1 MCLSACCNF
10 RNNHDRR
17 DSFWPT
23 SPCHKDA
30 PLPYFVGVDVGGTTS
45 TLAVGNDRREVVYVS
60 EQFATTPDK
69 GPESSIAAIVAAALE
84 AMSRLGASLSDVT
97 TAAIATPGPA
107 TMDGVLLATPN
118 LKRELWDNFPIRA
131 GLEHALRGHHSGI
144 AVRYL
149 GDGQAAA
156 LGEFSIRSRALSWSR
171 TPVEKGDRHAAASQ
185 SPFSTETLASLFMV
199 IVGTGLGGG
208 AVLGGRAIQG
218 SQGRAGHV
226 GHILLPEYAFRYE
239 HDRKLLKG
247 NAYATAESAVS
258 LSGLAH
264 QLEYRL
270 ALPEWASHS
279 LNKVEGTV
287 REKAKQLRELAD
299 AGDLLAQ
306 QLFDDQARALGIT
319 LLSVN
324 YLGDYDRLVIGGGV
338 CDLSTTVRDRYR
350 RLAEEEYRR
359 HALDGFRNLDRFEFS
374 VCGDYAPVVGALAWA
389 MDGGLGIGD

>member
-1 MCLSACCNF
+1 MS
-10 RNNHDRR
+10 
-17 DSFWPT
+17 
-23 SPCHKDA
+23 
-30 PLPYFVGVDVGGTTS
+30 YFLGVDVGGTTS
-45 TLAVGNDRREVVYVS
+45 TLAVGNERREIVYVS
-60 EQFATTPDK
+60 EQFRTTPEK
-69 GPESSIAAIVAAALE
+69 GPQSSIAAIVKAALE
-84 AMSRLGASLSDVT
+84 AAEQLQISLAEISTVGL
-97 TAAIATPGPA
+97 ATPGPA

-118 LKRELWDNFPIRA
+118 LDREFWDNYPIRA
-131 GLEHALRGHHSGI
+131 GLQAGLAEHQPGI

-156 LGEFSIRSRALSWSR
+156 LGEYAIRSRSLSWDRVPAESL
-171 TPVEKGDRHAAASQ
+171 PNEKL
-185 SPFSTETLASLFMV
+185 ESLFIA

-208 AVLGGRAIQG
+208 AVLAGRAIQG

-270 ALPEWASHS
+270 TLPEWKSHPLNQTNDS
-279 LNKVEGTV
+279 L
-287 REKAKQLRELAD
+287 REKSKRLRELVAEGD
-299 AGDLLAQ
+299 ALAQ

-319 LLSVN
+319 LLCTN

-338 CDLSTTVRDRYR
+338 CAFTGPVRERYR
-350 RLAEEEYRR
+350 EIAEAEYRK
-359 HALDGFRNLDRFEFS
+359 HSLDGFRNLDRLEYS
-374 VCGDYAPVVGALAWA
+374 VCGDEAPVVGALAWA
-389 MDGGLGIGD
+389 MT